1 MDISTYRR
9 RCKVL
14 IVVAGM
20 VGTSINTITVSA
32 QGLAL
37 EEIVVTAQRR
47 EQSLQEVPVSI
58 EVFSGAEVQLQ
69 GYRNLE
75 DLSKFSPSVSIRDG
89 SSQQTVTIRG
99 FGTQGNSLTLQSATP
114 IFLDGIHFGRPSMI
128 KHALM
133 DAERVEVLKGPQ
145 PIHFGMDATA
155 GAFNI
160 QSKRPTPEWE
170 GELGTEL
177 GNDGKMEVEAA
188 FGGPLTDTLGIRV
201 VGLAEH
207 GNGPVKNRV
216 TGKKFPE
223 FNNVAGRVLLEW
235 TPTEQFNL
243 VGKFDVSDQ
252 NNDGELWMGCLSGG
266 TLGGFA
272 ADNILLGSAGVVA
285 GTGNERAVWAPPPSG
300 VDFAT
305 DAVLLEQK
313 DPKDCFKGEYGIS
326 RDGPY
331 LEPADNVWNGWGGNA
346 STIRPGILDQRAA
359 AQAFASAGDKPDT
372 KGIAGLDETFTWNAL
387 LDGIYEFDNGITL
400 NSQTGMV
407 FFDRINVRENCD
419 CLFSVNYFGR
429 GERYDQFS
437 QQFRFEGP
445 VEGYELNI
453 GIPGLKVRPM
463 VGAFYQ
469 YSDTD
474 IFTSGMR
481 AHFRQGQRFNEGWE
495 DATWMAGF
503 WNLEFTF
510 LEDQITFSAGG
521 RQSDVKKDTS
531 IYGYA
536 AQWIVDER
544 PCLAT
549 GTDANPATCTTDP
562 NFIQVNPNLTAYTTG
577 AMAGGAANNNMR
589 IDSPRILVDPAT
601 VNMNDLW
608 TARRWNQR
616 LNLPLNWMR
625 DDVNAVGLTPPQY
638 ELINGGI
645 PTAVEQ
651 KANHYDHQFVL
662 SLTPNAFGG
671 DHTFYTKFVTAFKGP
686 VTDTGLATL
695 PAPADLEDFSYSPE
709 YSKAYELG
717 AKGMLFESRFRYDI
731 SVFRSEFRD
740 LQTEVAA
747 PLFNPQDQTRVSLN
761 AGKQVVE
768 GIEFTG
774 TTRVTESLT
783 FNFAGA
789 LMDGEMVE
797 FDGAGCTGSETIAAA
812 ADAVNNPGGRTAA
825 ELTAANAILTTIGPM
840 RSAHALAAD
849 IPAPMLFN
857 GGCRLVGETK
867 EDGSIA
873 GAGTFNHSGDEA
885 TRTPDW
891 KIIAGLDYSLPV
903 MDNYQFIFDAKGFIS
918 SAYLDGQGASTLS
931 GLTGWDKH
939 GDINLSTGVGTQD
952 GTWRLMLYARNLLEA
967 TQVYRPE
974 YDFTL
979 EGMQTK
985 EVADSSFRQYGIRF
999 DYLFQ

>member
-1 MDISTYRR
+1 MFGTTEKIDRLVFTISAV
-9 RCKVL
+9 VL
-14 IVVAGM
+14 TAA
-20 VGTSINTITVSA
+20 TFFTPTTATA
-32 QGLAL
+32 QAL

-128 KHALM
+128 KHAMM
-133 DAERVEVLKGPQ
+133 DTERIEVLKGPQ

-160 QSKRPTPEWE
+160 QSRRPTPEWE
-170 GELGTEL
+170 GEVGTEL
-177 GNDGKMEVEAA
+177 GNNGKMEVEGA
-188 FGGPLTDTLGIRV
+188 FGGPITDTLGIRV
-201 VGLAEH
+201 VGLVEH

-223 FNNVAGRVLLEW
+223 FNNVAGRLLLEW
-235 TPTEQFNL
+235 TPSEKFNL
-243 VGKFDVSDQ
+243 VGKLDLSDQ
-252 NNDGELWMGCLSGG
+252 KHDGELWMGCLSGG

-272 ADNILLGSAGVVA
+272 ADNILLGSAGVLP

-300 VDFAT
+300 VSFET
-305 DAVLLEQK
+305 DAVLLEAK
-313 DPKDCFKGEYGIS
+313 DPKDCFKGDYGIS

-331 LEPADNVWNGWGGNA
+331 LEPVDTVWNGWGGNA
-346 STIRPGILDQRAA
+346 TTIRPGFLDQRQAA
-359 AQAFASAGDKPDT
+359 EAFASTAGNADT
-372 KGIAGLDETFTWNAL
+372 KGISGLDETYTWNAL
-387 LDGIYEFDNGITL
+387 LDGTYEFDNGYTL

-445 VEGYELNI
+445 ADGYQI
-453 GIPGLKVRPM
+453 TSGIKVRPM
-463 VGAFYQ
+463 VGVFYQ

-474 IFTSGMR
+474 IFSSSFR

-495 DATWMAGF
+495 DARWMAGF
-503 WNLEFTF
+503 GNLEFIF
-510 LEDQITFSAGG
+510 LDDQLTFSAGG
-521 RQSDVKKDTS
+521 RYSDVKKNTS

-544 PCLAT
+544 PCLAS

-577 AMAGGAANNNMR
+577 AMVGGAANNDIR
-589 IDSPRILVDPAT
+589 IDSPRILVDPST

-608 TARRWNQR
+608 TVRRWNQR
-616 LNLPLNWMR
+616 RDLPLNWMR

-638 ELINGGI
+638 ELVNGGI

-651 KANHYDHQFVL
+651 KANHDDYQFVL
-662 SLTPNAFGG
+662 SFTPNALDG
-671 DHTFYTKFVTAFKGP
+671 DHTFYTKYVTAFKGP

-695 PAPADLEDFSYSPE
+695 PAPADLANFSYSPE

-717 AKGMLFESRFRYDI
+717 AKGMLMDSRFRYDI
-731 SVFRSEFRD
+731 SLFRNEFTD
-740 LQTEVAA
+740 MQTEVAA
-747 PLFNPQDQTRVSLN
+747 PLFNPQDQQRFSLN
-761 AGKQVVE
+761 AGEQVVE
-768 GIEFTG
+768 GAEFTG
-774 TTRVTESLT
+774 GFAVTQNLI

-789 LMDGEMVE
+789 VMDGEMVD
-797 FDGAGCTGSETIAAA
+797 FDGAGCSGSETIAAA
-812 ADAVNNPGGRTAA
+812 ANAVNNPSGRTAA
-825 ELTAANAILTTIGPM
+825 ELTAANTILTTIGPM

-849 IPAPMLFN
+849 IPEAMLLN
-857 GGCRLVGETK
+857 GGCRLVAETK
-867 EDGSIA
+867 KDGSVA
-873 GAGTFNHSGDEA
+873 GASTFDHSGDDA

-903 MDNYQFIFDAKGFIS
+903 MDNYLFIFDAKGFIS
-918 SAYLDGQGASTLS
+918 SPYLDGQGANTLS
-931 GLTGWDKH
+931 RLTGWDRH

-952 GTWRLMLYARNLLEA
+952 GTWRLVLFARNLLEA

-999 DYLFQ
+999 DYRFQ